1 MTLTE
6 FLQARITEDEAAAP
20 AVADELHPHATVHL
34 VRSERRTRLLAVAL
48 DLRCPTCHAEV
59 GEGCSAM
66 TPHHSPKPADEQHA
80 QRMDLARV
88 EFRRRYGVVSVWGQA
103 RVLAECEA
111 KRRIV
116 ERVGFLIDEPDGLGN
131 LCEGILMDL
140 ALPYADHPDFRGEWR
155 VS

>member
-6 FLQARITEDEAAAP
+6 FLLARIAEDEAAAP
-20 AVADELHPHATVHL
+20 AVADELHPHATAHL

-111 KRRIV
+111 KLRIV
-116 ERVGFLIDEPDGLGN
+116 DNATNVHTSGQDWDEA
-131 LCEGILMDL
+131 CCIL
-140 ALPYADHPDFRGEWR
+140 ASIYADHPDYREEWR